1 MFKEYKMN
9 QNYYEKL
16 EVSQNASPEIIKKA
30 YNVFVKKYHP
40 DLWPDDKKAW
50 AEEQMKQYN
59 EAYETLI
66 NKEKRKNYDE
76 SLKIAATATTSE
88 AINPTLN
95 NNHESQNN
103 INKNVFYQQE
113 QEKFVN
119 EINQTKAKI
128 QEELKQKAEKEYN
141 EAYENYLKSLGYE
154 VKHKKTLKEYLTLF
168 IAILIFIVICFIG
181 WQIPFVRNYI
191 INFYESNIIIKYIVD
206 TILRFLKIT

>member
-1 MFKEYKMN
+1 MN

-59 EAYETLI
+59 EAYEILI
-66 NKEKRKNYDE
+66 NEEKRRNYDE
-76 SLKIAATATTSE
+76 SLKIATTATSE
-88 AINPTLN
+88 VKNSNSN
-95 NNHESQNN
+95 NNHDSQNN
-103 INKNVFYQQE
+103 INENAFYKQE
-113 QEKFVN
+113 QEKLIN
-119 EINQTKAKI
+119 EINQTKAKL
-128 QEELKQKAEKEYN
+128 QDELRQKAEKEYN
-141 EAYENYLKSLGYE
+141 EAYENYLRSLGYE
-154 VKHKKTLKEYLTLF
+154 VKHKKTLKEYLALF
-168 IAILIFIVICFIG
+168 IVILIFIAICFIG
-181 WQIPFVRNYI
+181 WQIPFVRNYL